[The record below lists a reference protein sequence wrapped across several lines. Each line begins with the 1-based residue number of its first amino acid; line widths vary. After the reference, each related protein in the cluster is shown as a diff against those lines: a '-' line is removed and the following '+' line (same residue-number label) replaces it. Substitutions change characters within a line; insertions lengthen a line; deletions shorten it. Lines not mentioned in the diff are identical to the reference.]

1 MSLFSRL
8 LCTCL
13 PDVGSKYLAARS
25 KHDVS
30 SRVMSLQLCAPFSI
44 NTSVDCFANNF
55 GIVGKG
61 RLNLVEH
68 TLANFDSI
76 NYLEDLI
83 NSFDC

>member
-1 MSLFSRL
+1 
-8 LCTCL
+8 
-13 PDVGSKYLAARS
+13 
-25 KHDVS
+25 
-30 SRVMSLQLCAPFSI
+30 MSLQLCAPFSI